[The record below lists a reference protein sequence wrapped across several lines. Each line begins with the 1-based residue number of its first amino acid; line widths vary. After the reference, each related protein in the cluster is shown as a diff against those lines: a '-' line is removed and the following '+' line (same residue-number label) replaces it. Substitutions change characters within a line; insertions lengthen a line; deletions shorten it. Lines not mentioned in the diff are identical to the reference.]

1 MKRLKNIDE
10 NNNNTA
16 IEQRKKQLEEIKD
29 SKLLKTISSFSK
41 ISEKAKKLIDNI
53 KKTDDW
59 LESAQLVCTKTD
71 GKTKYEFN
79 KFMLPLKFT
88 MKIHHHNLTL
98 QEARDDQQKLQ
109 ILINKLNND
118 YNPTSKVKMKEKD
131 NTLKSAKVLYSIKN
145 DIIDAFE
152 KDVFPYTDGFH
163 VEKEA
168 DEDIDDEID
177 TTQSYLN

>member
-1 MKRLKNIDE
+1 
-10 NNNNTA
+10 
-16 IEQRKKQLEEIKD
+16 
-29 SKLLKTISSFSK
+29 
-41 ISEKAKKLIDNI
+41 
-53 KKTDDW
+53 
-59 LESAQLVCTKTD
+59 
-71 GKTKYEFN
+71 
-79 KFMLPLKFT
+79 MLPLKFT
-88 MKIHHHNLTL
+88 MKIHHHNLML

-177 TTQSYLN
+177 TTQSYLNQKAKNLLQKEEINKEKA